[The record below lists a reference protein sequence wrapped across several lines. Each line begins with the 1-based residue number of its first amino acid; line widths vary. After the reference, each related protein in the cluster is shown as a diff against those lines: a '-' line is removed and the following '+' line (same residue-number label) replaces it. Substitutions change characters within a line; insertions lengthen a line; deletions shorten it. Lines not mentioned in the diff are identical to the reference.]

1 MTNNKTICVMER
13 CEWANIQ
20 AGYCIWPGTYCPKQG
35 RNQAGNMA
43 ASSLRMP
50 QWMRDYL
57 SSNKTVE
64 QRSES
69 WYGKAKKIRKA
80 EAGAG

>member
-1 MTNNKTICVMER
+1 MMTNHKTICKAEH
-13 CEWANIQ
+13 CEWVNIQ
-20 AGYCIWPGTYCPKQG
+20 AVYCIWPGTYCPKQG
-35 RNQAGNMA
+35 RNQAGDMA

-50 QWMRDYL
+50 QWIRDYL

-80 EAGAG
+80 EAG

>member
-1 MTNNKTICVMER
+1 MINDKKICVMER
-13 CEWANIQ
+13 CEWVNIQ
-20 AGYCIWPGTYCPKQG
+20 AVYCIWPGTYCPKQG
-35 RNQAGNMA
+35 RNQAGDMA

-50 QWMRDYL
+50 QWIRDYL

-80 EAGAG
+80 EAG

>member
-1 MTNNKTICVMER
+1 MTNNKTICVMEH
-13 CEWANIQ
+13 CEWANGQ
-20 AGYCIWPGTYCPKQG
+20 TGYCIWPGTYCPKRG
-35 RNQAGNMA
+35 MNQDNRVGNP
-43 ASSLRMP
+43 SLRMP
-50 QWMRDYL
+50 QWIRNYL
-57 SSNKTVE
+57 SSDKTVE

>member
-1 MTNNKTICVMER
+1 MTNHKTICNAER

-20 AGYCIWPGTYCPKQG
+20 AGYCIWPGTYCPKRE
-35 RNQAGNMA
+35 RNQARHMA
-43 ASSLRMP
+43 TSSLRMP

-80 EAGAG
+80 EAGTG

>member
-1 MTNNKTICVMER
+1 MINDKKICVMER
-13 CEWANIQ
+13 CEWVNIQ

-50 QWMRDYL
+50 RWIRDYL

-80 EAGAG
+80 EAG